1 MELFDNDKSI
11 ENFKFNFKDLKIK
24 NGKIYRSQQKKP
36 VPMTTTTQPTKQY
49 PNCPKDFPY
58 VAYDGKIC
66 YTDKKYADKKSG
78 PCQSWCT
85 NDPNFGSGCGNPSLK
100 MCSTKSTTAPP
111 QSKPQPKP
119 QSKPKPQPKP
129 QPKPKPQSKPQ
140 PQPKPAAVDF
150 NYDVSAVPVYVLGNY
165 GIKPWGKNNSFPDTT
180 ADWIWYSQ
188 LANSNAPNN
197 SNSPVTI
204 QYVYTNKSISE
215 IDANLNIIIDN
226 SCEVFL
232 NTQPVKR
239 NNSQLIAA
247 GGWGQGN
254 NAWNIFP
261 CKIPPGENL
270 FEFKV
275 KNVGGPGGLLV
286 SATTIGAGPDNNKVL
301 FHTNSEW
308 KFVPMPTKSIASCN
322 LSQPELISTIDKS
335 FPWGCLMLNGTPSQ
349 YVNIGKTITGMSG
362 LSFGCWFRSDKNKNW
377 ARIFDF
383 GNGTSLNNIAIFIYN
398 DKIGADV
405 ILTNKSTN
413 TKIKNLSPP
422 INDNKWHHIV
432 WTIKPTSTGA
442 NYNIYLDNNMI
453 SATQGAYPIN
463 MERTK
468 CYLGK
473 SNWNGDPYFS
483 GALSNFVMYQKVLSA
498 KEIKALYMSM
508 INLNDPAL
516 YIYLPFST
524 NSVLDTLLNNYA
536 GKTFSL
542 PITKSKVE
550 SENWTCV
557 EEEKNKWIGVKM
569 ENGKAICMSMDGTKC
584 IEEKTEK
591 ACNVRISNPIVPS
604 NPIICGGSQ
613 MSLSWCDIAQKQLT
627 QLDTSN
633 TSGTKISGDL
643 NINVGGTPIA
653 DVRPGI
659 KALSALETNVGEKS
673 LNLKGI
679 KGVGQIL
686 SLKNMNDVNT
696 LMIGGTFK
704 LRVNLP
710 MMPPYIKG
718 KTFDINKG
726 MDPNYFYL
734 CVEKLDNNCNI
745 KAANGKC
752 INTFAD
758 NKKCDIKALTSYT
771 KSNTYRLV
779 LVSSQYVLDPSVP
792 IGKNSDFTLV
802 QVNNQLYLKN
812 VQTGYLPSLYSN
824 DMVLPIYGD
833 MEVKSNSNVNKIY
846 SRLNNTQCN
855 QEVPPIQTEGTTFV
869 KCDIKQDP
877 GTYLITTKNVGS
889 SSPIRVNIN
898 KDKTISL
905 NLLSFNTYGYPT
917 KVYSVSSCNFNVQT
931 YAYIE
936 KMTNTLGTFMVNM
949 VCFEDTQN
957 NNANPKNQLKFTVEL
972 ISFPKDFVK
981 DNSVFDVN

>member
-1 MELFDNDKSI
+1 MNFIDDYENI
-11 ENFKFNFKDLKIK
+11 EEF
-24 NGKIYRSQQKKP
+24 
-36 VPMTTTTQPTKQY
+36 M
-49 PNCPKDFPY
+49 
-58 VAYDGKIC
+58 
-66 YTDKKYADKKSG
+66 TDKLKKYFKKKYPG
-78 PCQSWCT
+78 
-85 NDPNFGSGCGNPSLK
+85 
-100 MCSTKSTTAPP
+100 KSQP
-111 QSKPQPKP
+111 Q
-119 QSKPKPQPKP
+119 PQPKP
-129 QPKPKPQSKPQ
+129 QPQPRPQPQPQPRPQPKPQPQPRPQPLPKPQ
-140 PQPKPAAVDF
+140 PQPRPQPKPQPKPAAVDF
-150 NYDVSAVPVYVLGNY
+150 NYDVSAAPVYVLGNY

-226 SCEVFL
+226 SCDVFL
-232 NTQPVKR
+232 NSQQVKR
-239 NNSQLIAA
+239 NNGQLTAA

-275 KNVGGPGGLLV
+275 KNTGVPGGLLV
-286 SATTIGAGPDNNKVL
+286 SATTIGTGSDNNKVL

-308 KFVPMPTKSIASCN
+308 KFVPIPTKAIASCN
-322 LSQPELISTIDKS
+322 LSQAGLISTIDKS
-335 FPWGCLMLNGTPSQ
+335 FPWGCLTLNGTQSQ

-362 LSFGCWFRSDKNKNW
+362 LSFGCWFRSDNNRDL
-377 ARIFDF
+377 ASIFDF
-383 GNGTSLNNIAIFIYN
+383 GNGVNNNIQLYIN
-398 DKIGADV
+398 GGKIGCN
-405 ILTNKSTN
+405 ILITNKSTN
-413 TKIKNLSPP
+413 KNTTNLSPI

-432 WTIKPTSTGA
+432 WTIQPTTSGA

-463 MERTK
+463 MERTN

-473 SNWNGDPYFS
+473 SNWNSNPYFS

-498 KEIKALYMSM
+498 KEIKNLYMSM

-569 ENGKAICMSMDGTKC
+569 ENGKPICMSMDGTNC
-584 IEEKTEK
+584 IEEETEK
-591 ACNVRISNPIVPS
+591 ACNVRITNPIVPS
-604 NPIICGGSQ
+604 NPIICGTSQ
-613 MSLSWCDIAQKQLT
+613 MKLSWCDIAQKQLT
-627 QLDTSN
+627 QPDTAK
-633 TSGTKISGDL
+633 TKDTKL
-643 NINVGGTPIA
+643 AANINVGGTSIA
-653 DVRPGI
+653 DIKPGV
-659 KALSALETNVGEKS
+659 KALSALETNIGEKS
-673 LNLKGI
+673 LNLGGI
-679 KGVGQIL
+679 KSRGQIL
-686 SLKNMNDVNT
+686 SLKNMNDVNS

-710 MMPPYIKG
+710 MTPPYIKG

-726 MDPNYFYL
+726 MNPNYFYL
-734 CVEKLDNNCNI
+734 CIEKLDNNCNI

-752 INTFAD
+752 VNTFAD

-771 KSNTYRLV
+771 QSNTYRLV
-779 LVSSQYVLDPSVP
+779 LVSSQYVLDPSIP

-812 VQTGYLPSLYSN
+812 VQTDYLPSLYSN
-824 DMVLPIYGD
+824 DMVLPVYGD
-833 MEVKSNSNVNKIY
+833 MEIKSNSNVNKIY
-846 SRLNNTQCN
+846 SQLNNTQCN
-855 QEVPPIQTEGTTFV
+855 QEVPPIQTQGTTFV

-917 KVYSVSSCNFNVQT
+917 KVYSISSCNFNIQT

-936 KMTNTLGTFMVNM
+936 KMTNALGTFMVNM

-957 NNANPKNQLKFTVEL
+957 NKANPKNQLKFTVEL
-972 ISFPKDFVK
+972 ISFPKDFIK